1 MDENIKRFVA
11 VELAK
16 KKVIRDILKAPMEI
30 AMMTLSLCTERQKQ
44 DIVPQLFD
52 EYHFICAGDR

>member
-1 MDENIKRFVA
+1 MDENIKRFVT

-16 KKVIRDILKAPMEI
+16 KKVIRDILKAPMEF

-52 EYHFICAGDR
+52 EYHYICAGDR